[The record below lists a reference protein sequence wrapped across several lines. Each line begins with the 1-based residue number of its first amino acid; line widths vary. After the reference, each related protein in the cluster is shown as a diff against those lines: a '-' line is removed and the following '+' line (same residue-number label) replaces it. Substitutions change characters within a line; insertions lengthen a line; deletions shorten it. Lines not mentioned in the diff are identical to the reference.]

1 MRFTH
6 RDFRY
11 LEYFRYLELNIKTQN
26 QISTSR
32 LNIKTQ
38 HQTLYRGK

>member
-11 LEYFRYLELNIKTQN
+11 LEYFRYLELNIKTQ
-26 QISTSR
+26 
-32 LNIKTQ
+32 
-38 HQTLYRGK
+38 HQTLCHGK